1 MVADGELQFYTTL
14 EYKKTAIDW
23 RGMNTESRSESEDPG
38 AAFYACAS
46 AERDPLEGPSMI
58 VGSMIIKKKQSTLH
72 RAATPGPLSAAPRVE
87 FGRVGPPFPTYSVMA
102 KISIVVQGEPA

>member
-1 MVADGELQFYTTL
+1 
-14 EYKKTAIDW
+14 
-23 RGMNTESRSESEDPG
+23 
-38 AAFYACAS
+38 
-46 AERDPLEGPSMI
+46 MI
-58 VGSMIIKKKQSTLH
+58 VGSMIIEKKQSTLH